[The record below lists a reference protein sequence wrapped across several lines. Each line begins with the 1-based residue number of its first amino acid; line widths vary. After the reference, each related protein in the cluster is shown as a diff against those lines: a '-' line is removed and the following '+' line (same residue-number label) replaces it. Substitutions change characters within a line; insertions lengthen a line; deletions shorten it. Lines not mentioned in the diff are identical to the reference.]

1 MRRTFPIHDLSND
14 EFEDLVASVCLNILG
29 TGTIVFAPGKD
40 GGRDAA
46 FNGTAAKFPS
56 EQTPLSGGF
65 VIQAKHTANPA
76 ASCADSEFNRIV
88 NGERSKIEKLI
99 KDDGLEH
106 YLIFTNRKKPASDG
120 VKKEK
125 ALLALGLKS
134 AHLLGNEQIRIWL
147 TTHAKIWSDL
157 GYDRFEKLIKLQ
169 TDDITAVV
177 TAFHDSIKNGATIK
191 QVDADLSY
199 LQKSKKNKIN
209 KLSKVYFEEI
219 RTRSLPYF
227 KTIEDFLRNPRNVD
241 LKDMYEDTA
250 DEIRRRLIAAD
261 PPFESF
267 DAALTCI
274 IDAVTENNPAL
285 KTRRRF
291 ATIFLHYMYYTCD
304 IGKHADADET
314 P

>member
-1 MRRTFPIHDLSND
+1 M
-14 EFEDLVASVCLNILG
+14 ASVCLRILG
-29 TGTIVFAPGKD
+29 TGTIVFAAGKD

-46 FNGTAAKFPS
+46 FNGKAAKFPS
-56 EQTPLSGGF
+56 QQEPLSGSF

-76 ASCADSEFNRIV
+76 ASCADSEFSRIV
-88 NGERSKIEKLI
+88 NGEHSKITKLV
-99 KDDGLEH
+99 KDDGLDH
-106 YLIFTNRKKPASDG
+106 YLIFTNRRKPAGDG
-120 VKKEK
+120 LKKEK
-125 ALLALGLKS
+125 ALLSLGLKS

-147 TTHAKIWSDL
+147 TSHATIWSDL
-157 GYDRFEKLIKLQ
+157 GYDRFEKLIRLQ
-169 TDDITAVV
+169 TEDITAVV
-177 TAFHDSIKNGATIK
+177 TSFHESIKDGGTIK
-191 QVDADLSY
+191 QVEADLSY

-209 KLSKVYFEEI
+209 KLSKNYFEDI

-250 DEIRRRLIAAD
+250 DEIRRRLITAD

-267 DAALTCI
+267 DAAMTCI
-274 IDAVTENNPAL
+274 IDAVVENNSAL
-285 KTRRRF
+285 RTRRRF

-304 IGKHADADET
+304 IGKHADADKA